1 MISWWLHFTIHFG
14 RWLGHHT
21 KFSFGKIELA
31 ETATNT
37 MITLPKGMENGKM
50 EKSAHIVFLH
60 QRHHMK
66 LFKDVRTQ
74 IGRFFILVVSA
85 SSNESIVSGQA
96 KIFQRFF
103 KKHFIFYLT
112 FILVYQHLIC
122 SLLVWDSAFL
132 IVSIPLF
139 SLRVIFPDR
148 FVIKIMSDL

>member
-1 MISWWLHFTIHFG
+1 MLVKNCCYPSSLSFTDMT
-14 RWLGHHT
+14 RHT

-85 SSNESIVSGQA
+85 SSNESIV
-96 KIFQRFF
+96 
-103 KKHFIFYLT
+103 
-112 FILVYQHLIC
+112 
-122 SLLVWDSAFL
+122 D
-132 IVSIPLF
+132 
-139 SLRVIFPDR
+139 
-148 FVIKIMSDL
+148 

>member
-1 MISWWLHFTIHFG
+1 MIRVSLEFRPG
-14 RWLGHHT
+14 LSSGT

-85 SSNESIVSGQA
+85 SSNETI
-96 KIFQRFF
+96 
-103 KKHFIFYLT
+103 
-112 FILVYQHLIC
+112 VYQ
-122 SLLVWDSAFL
+122 VVTMVPGGWK
-132 IVSIPLF
+132 
-139 SLRVIFPDR
+139 RER
-148 FVIKIMSDL
+148 

>member
-1 MISWWLHFTIHFG
+1 
-14 RWLGHHT
+14 
-21 KFSFGKIELA
+21 
-31 ETATNT
+31 

-148 FVIKIMSDL
+148 FVINIMSDL